1 MKLKIHA
8 ALSISA
14 MAIPMLLVVSGC
26 QMKNS
31 SESGNSS
38 STNTLFINT
47 NSSTMG
53 ATSNSA
59 AADNSQN
66 NLRDRDSSNQTP
78 IDQGNSP
85 ADLQLTQQIRKMVA
99 SGTNN
104 FSVIAQNIK
113 IITDNGQ
120 VTLRGPVQS
129 DAEKTSID
137 SIAKGVAGET
147 NVTDQLEVKNSQ

>member
-1 MKLKIHA
+1 MKLKIYA

-66 NLRDRDSSNQTP
+66 NVRDRDSSTQTP
-78 IDQGNSP
+78 LDQGNSP
-85 ADLQLTQQIRKMVA
+85 SDLQLTQ
-99 SGTNN
+99 
-104 FSVIAQNIK
+104 
-113 IITDNGQ
+113 
-120 VTLRGPVQS
+120 
-129 DAEKTSID
+129 
-137 SIAKGVAGET
+137 
-147 NVTDQLEVKNSQ
+147 